1 MREWSFE
8 TIAKKKYVPTAADGD
23 EDAGGGQRVNVVKT
37 GDKFKSA
44 TICIGISGLVLS
56 MVSIVIGILAATGAF
71 SGDGSST
78 ITVVTENA
86 TTTVVITTPV
96 SADETFVFSPGSPPP
111 VSPPAP
117 AVPCM
122 PSSVVVFY
130 NSFNYL
136 IDGLSTGRYIGPH
149 EYTFTD
155 SSPHPL
161 FGTDPS
167 HPYKLVS
174 GVPIGCNP
182 TLVSAT
188 NISAA
193 GYYSGTVVYS
203 FSGCLPPQ
211 AVEFYAETFGRLNLG
226 VPVMTLYP
234 TC

>member
-8 TIAKKKYVPTAADGD
+8 SIAKKKYVPTAADGA
-23 EDAGGGQRVNVVKT
+23 EDAGGGQRSNVTKM
-37 GDKFKSA
+37 GDNLKSA
-44 TICIGISGLVLS
+44 SICIGITGLVLS

-78 ITVVTENA
+78 ITVTTENA

-122 PSSVVVFY
+122 PAMMEVRYTGS
-130 NSFNYL
+130 NYVL
-136 IDGLSTGRYIGPH
+136 GGLSTGRYVGPH
-149 EYTFTD
+149 EYIFFD
-155 SSPHPL
+155 APPHPL
-161 FGTDPS
+161 FGTSQS

-174 GVPIGCNP
+174 GVPIGCTP

-211 AVEFYAETFGRLNLG
+211 AVEFYAETFGRMSLG